1 MALRGIQPAPVAGK
15 DGVPA
20 ALHAIARHC
29 RPSGTTWNPLVTN
42 AATVLALKKVR
53 EEEEREN
60 EEEEGGG
67 GGGKKGEEV
76 EEGEEETKST
86 TTTTTKKKKIKK
98 TLRSS
103 PPLSM
108 LPIPVGALPSRSSL
122 VGFHYDFAYDARRK
136 AQLRRLHA
144 TTPVRKKK
152 NLLPAPLPPP
162 RHERMNIYIYI
173 LSSSSSSSSSSSN

>member
-76 EEGEEETKST
+76 EEGKGEEETKST
-86 TTTTTKKKKIKK
+86 TTTTTTTTKAKKRMI
-98 TLRSS
+98 RSS

-152 NLLPAPLPPP
+152 KLIFCPPLFLLPGTN
-162 RHERMNIYIYI
+162 E
-173 LSSSSSSSSSSSN
+173 